1 MLEFALTVP
10 LMLIMLVG
18 IIEFGRAYNVI
29 ISLQGAVREG
39 ARSLALG
46 ENSTTVDSV
55 VRSSTTITIDSITQT
70 PCPVAGG
77 TATVGANQI
86 FTFGIPFVPL
96 GSLTLEAQ
104 ASMRCGL

>member
-1 MLEFALTVP
+1 
-10 LMLIMLVG
+10 MLVG
-18 IIEFGRAYNVI
+18 IVEFGRAYNVV

-46 ENSTTVDSV
+46 ENASTVENA
-55 VRSSTTITIDSITQT
+55 VRSSTAITIDAVTQT

-77 TATVGANQI
+77 TATVGANQQ
-86 FTFGIPFVPL
+86 FSFGIPFLPL
-96 GSLTLEAQ
+96 GSMTLEAK

>member
-1 MLEFALTVP
+1 M
-10 LMLIMLVG
+10 MIMLVG

-46 ENSTTVDSV
+46 ENSTTVDRV
-55 VRSSTTITIDSITQT
+55 VRSSTTIAIDRITQT
-70 PCPVAGG
+70 PCPLAGG
-77 TATVGANQI
+77 TATVKANQL
-86 FTFGIPFVPL
+86 FSFGIPFVPL
-96 GSLTLEAQ
+96 GSMTLAAN